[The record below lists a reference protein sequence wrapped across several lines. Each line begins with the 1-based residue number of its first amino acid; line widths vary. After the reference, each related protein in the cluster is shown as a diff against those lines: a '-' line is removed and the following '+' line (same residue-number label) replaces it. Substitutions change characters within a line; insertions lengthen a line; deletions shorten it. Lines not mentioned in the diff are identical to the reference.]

1 MKKIGIFVLLFALL
15 LTACG
20 NGGTSKSEDRLQIVA
35 TVFPQYDWVRQI
47 LGEQEADVTLLLDN
61 GVDLHSYQPTADD
74 ILTVS
79 NCDLFLYV
87 GGESDGWVED
97 VLAQAANKDMVAIN
111 LLDALGSSAKEE
123 EVVEGMEADEEEEEE
138 TAYDEHIWLSLK
150 NAGTL
155 CQTIADA
162 LCKLDADHADTYRA
176 NVAAYQQQLAALDGE
191 YQAAVDDAKQKTL
204 LFGDRFP
211 FRYLADDYGLNY
223 YAAFSGCSAE
233 TEASFETITFLAG
246 KVDELQLRTVL
257 TLEGSD
263 QKIAQTIIDNTQ
275 SKDQQI
281 LSMDSMQSVTATRV
295 ADGASYLDIMKS
307 NLTALQAALEGGE

>member
-20 NGGTSKSEDRLQIVA
+20 NGGTSKTEDRLQIVA

-74 ILTVS
+74 ILTIS

-97 VLAQAANKDMVAIN
+97 VLAQATNKDMVAIN

-263 QKIAQTIIDNTQ
+263 QKIAQTIIGNTQ

>member
-61 GVDLHSYQPTADD
+61 GVDLHSYQPTVDD

-97 VLAQAANKDMVAIN
+97 VLAQATNKDMVAMN

-176 NVAAYQQQLAALDGE
+176 NLAAYQQQLAALDGE

-263 QKIAQTIIDNTQ
+263 QKIAQTIIGNTQ

>member
-74 ILTVS
+74 ILTIS

-97 VLAQAANKDMVAIN
+97 VLAQATNKDMVAIN

-123 EVVEGMEADEEEEEE
+123 EVVEGMEADEEEEEG

-191 YQAAVDDAKQKTL
+191 YQAAVDGAKQKTL

-211 FRYLADDYGLNY
+211 FRYLADDYDLNY

-246 KVDELQLRTVL
+246 KVDELQLHTVL
-257 TLEGSD
+257 TLDGSD

-295 ADGASYLDIMKS
+295 VDGASYLDIMKS

>member
-61 GVDLHSYQPTADD
+61 GVDLHSYQPTVDD

-97 VLAQAANKDMVAIN
+97 VLAQATNKDMVAIN

-176 NVAAYQQQLAALDGE
+176 NLAAYQQQLAALDGE

-263 QKIAQTIIDNTQ
+263 QKIAQTIIGNTQ

>member
-20 NGGTSKSEDRLQIVA
+20 NGGTLKSEDRLQIVA

-176 NVAAYQQQLAALDGE
+176 NVAAYQQQLAALGGE

>member
-20 NGGTSKSEDRLQIVA
+20 NGGTLKSEDRLQIVA

-295 ADGASYLDIMKS
+295 VDGASYLDIMKS

>member
-20 NGGTSKSEDRLQIVA
+20 NGGAPKTEDRLQIVA
-35 TVFPQYDWVRQI
+35 TVFPQYDWVREI
-47 LGEQEADVTLLLDN
+47 LGGQEADVTLLLDN

-97 VLAQAANKDMVAIN
+97 VLAQATNKDMVAIN
-111 LLDALGSSAKEE
+111 LLDALGSSAREE
-123 EVVEGMEADEEEEEE
+123 EVVEGMESEEEEEE
-138 TAYDEHIWLSLK
+138 AAYDEHIWLSLK

-162 LCKLDADHADTYRA
+162 LCKLDADHADAYRA
-176 NVAAYQQQLAALDGE
+176 NVAAYQQQLAALDAE
-191 YQAAVDDAKQKTL
+191 YQAVVDGSKQKTL

-211 FRYLADDYGLNY
+211 FRYLADDYGLGY

-246 KVDELQLRTVL
+246 KVDELQLHTVL

-275 SKDQQI
+275 NKNQQI
-281 LSMDSMQSVTATRV
+281 VSMDSMQSVTATCV
-295 ADGASYLDIMKS
+295 AEGANYLDIMKS
-307 NLTALQAALEGGE
+307 NLTALQTALEGGE

>member
-1 MKKIGIFVLLFALL
+1 MKKIRVFVLLFAIL

-20 NGGTSKSEDRLQIVA
+20 NGGTSKTEDRLQIVA

-47 LGEQEADVTLLLDN
+47 LGEQEADVTLLLDS

-74 ILTVS
+74 ILTIS

-97 VLAQAANKDMVAIN
+97 VLAQATNKDMVVIN
-111 LLDALGSSAKEE
+111 LLDALGSSVKEE
-123 EVVEGMEADEEEEEE
+123 EVVEGMESEEEEV
-138 TAYDEHIWLSLK
+138 AYDEHIWLSLK

-162 LCKLDADHADTYRA
+162 LCRLDADHADTYRA
-176 NVAAYQQQLAALDGE
+176 NAEAYQQKLDKLDAE
-191 YQAAVDDAKQKTL
+191 YQAAVDGTKQKTL

-211 FRYLADDYGLNY
+211 FRYLADDYGLDY

-246 KVDELQLRTVL
+246 KVDELQLHTVL

-263 QKIAQTIIDNTQ
+263 RKIAQTIIDNTQ
-275 SKDQQI
+275 NKNQQI
-281 LSMDSMQSVTATRV
+281 VSMDSMQSVTATRV
-295 ADGASYLDIMKS
+295 AEGANYLDIMKS
-307 NLTALQAALEGGE
+307 NLTALQTALEGGE